1 MSLLTRTPAADDAA
15 PLRRRSGAAGRRD
28 AAATSARRPI
38 VGLAFVAP
46 TAILVGAL
54 FLVPLGILLYM
65 SVTDWPLLGSPRFI
79 GLDNYRHL
87 GSDDL
92 FVGAIKF
99 TLVYTAVT
107 TVVLFAVAFA
117 LVGISGSRRRGA
129 VFYRTAFFL
138 PYVVG
143 TAAASSMW
151 WVNANDQL
159 GVFNKVLHATGLT
172 HQPAD
177 LLGTPGRALF
187 TAIALVVWKFVG
199 FQIMLLLVGL
209 QSIPTEFYEAARM
222 DGATTWQRLRYITIP
237 ALRPTL
243 ALLTVLSVSGS
254 LLAFD
259 QFFVLTHGGPDNST
273 VTVVLAIYNKA
284 FQSFR
289 LGSAAAEAVVVLL
302 VLVLV
307 NTVQLRLFRE
317 REK

>member
-1 MSLLTRTPAADDAA
+1 VTVLTSRPQQARTPTVG
-15 PLRRRSGAAGRRD
+15 PRRRSRAG
-28 AAATSARRPI
+28 SASRRPA

-46 TAILVGAL
+46 TAVLVAAL
-54 FLVPLGILLYM
+54 FLVPLGILVYM
-65 SVTDWPLLGSPRFI
+65 SLTNWPLLGSPTFD
-79 GLDNYRHL
+79 GLDNYRQL
-87 GSDDL
+87 GQDDQFL
-92 FVGAIKF
+92 GAIKF
-99 TLVYTAVT
+99 TLVYTAIT

-117 LVGISGSRRRGA
+117 LVAISSTRRKGA

-151 WVNANDQL
+151 WVNSNDQL
-159 GVFNKVLHATGLT
+159 GVFSKAIQATGIT
-172 HQPAD
+172 HQPPG
-177 LLGTPGRALF
+177 LLATPNRALF
-187 TAIALVVWKFVG
+187 TAIALVIWKFVG
-199 FQIMLLLVGL
+199 FQVMVLLVGL
-209 QSIPTEFYEAARM
+209 QAIPAELYEAARM

-237 ALRPTL
+237 SLRPTL
-243 ALLTVLSVSGS
+243 ALLTILSVTGS

-273 VTVVLAIYNKA
+273 VTVVLALYNKA

-289 LGSAAAEAVVVLL
+289 LGNAAAEAVVVLV

-307 NTVQLRLFRE
+307 NMVQLRLFRE

>member
-1 MSLLTRTPAADDAA
+1 A
-15 PLRRRSGAAGRRD
+15 
-28 AAATSARRPI
+28 

-46 TAILVGAL
+46 TAVLVAAL
-54 FLVPLGILLYM
+54 FLVPLGILVYM
-65 SVTDWPLLGSPRFI
+65 SLTNWPLLGSPTFD
-79 GLDNYRHL
+79 GLDNYRQL
-87 GSDDL
+87 GQDDQFL
-92 FVGAIKF
+92 GAIKF
-99 TLVYTAVT
+99 TLVYTAIT

-117 LVGISGSRRRGA
+117 LVAISSTRRKGA

-151 WVNANDQL
+151 WVNSNDQL
-159 GVFNKVLHATGLT
+159 GVFSKAIQAAGIT
-172 HQPAD
+172 HQPPG
-177 LLGTPGRALF
+177 LLATPNRALF
-187 TAIALVVWKFVG
+187 TAIALVIWKFVG
-199 FQIMLLLVGL
+199 FQVMVLLVGL
-209 QSIPTEFYEAARM
+209 QAIPAELYEAARM

-237 ALRPTL
+237 SLRPTL
-243 ALLTVLSVSGS
+243 ALLTILSVTGS

-273 VTVVLAIYNKA
+273 VTVVLALYNKA

-289 LGSAAAEAVVVLL
+289 LGNAAAEAVVVLV

-307 NTVQLRLFRE
+307 NMVQLRLFRE

>member
-1 MSLLTRTPAADDAA
+1 
-15 PLRRRSGAAGRRD
+15 
-28 AAATSARRPI
+28 
-38 VGLAFVAP
+38 VGLGFVAP
-46 TAILVGAL
+46 TVVLVAGL
-54 FLVPLGILLYM
+54 FLVPLGILVYM
-65 SVTDWPLLGSPRFI
+65 SLTNWPLLGSPTFD
-79 GLDNYRHL
+79 GLDNYRQL
-87 GSDDL
+87 GQDDQ

-99 TLVYTAVT
+99 TLIYTAIT

-117 LVGISGSRRRGA
+117 LVAISSTRRKGA

-151 WVNANDQL
+151 WVNSNDQL
-159 GVFNKVLHATGLT
+159 GVFSKAIQAVGIT
-172 HQPAD
+172 HQPPG
-177 LLGTPGRALF
+177 LLATPNRALF
-187 TAIALVVWKFVG
+187 TAIALVIWKFVG
-199 FQIMLLLVGL
+199 FQVMVLLVGL
-209 QSIPTEFYEAARM
+209 QAIPAELYEAARM

-237 ALRPTL
+237 SLRPTL
-243 ALLTVLSVSGS
+243 ALLTILSVTGS

-273 VTVVLAIYNKA
+273 VTVVLALYNKA

-289 LGSAAAEAVVVLL
+289 LGNAAAEAVVVLV

-307 NTVQLRLFRE
+307 NMVQLRLFRE